1 MQEQQMNVEILKRIM
16 SEKEVLWNQKH
27 HKTKRY
33 ITMTNAR
40 TTNER
45 RDFKENYV

>member
-16 SEKEVLWNQKH
+16 SEKEVLWNQKP
-27 HKTKRY
+27 HKNIRY
-33 ITMTNAR
+33 ITKTNTR
-40 TTNER
+40 TKNQR

>member
-1 MQEQQMNVEILKRIM
+1 MQGEKINVEILKRIM
-16 SEKEVLWNQKH
+16 SEKEFLRNQKH
-27 HKTKRY
+27 HTTIRY

>member
-16 SEKEVLWNQKH
+16 SEKEVLGNQKH
-27 HKTKRY
+27 HTTIRY

-40 TTNER
+40 T
-45 RDFKENYV
+45 DK